1 MFQFYIPQDPSS
13 YLVEKR
19 LMLPSFLLLLYPVY
33 ELHCGVWAF
42 KVKNL
47 SLISAAAAGSSQTF
61 LNFSAFTF
69 QLHSSRYVA
78 LFPHDI
84 CPTKAF
90 VDWLSIRKLTRV
102 LVLSLFSLLCTSSKF
117 LAPCP
122 VLKRPTGGLVPA
134 GGPISPPTFPG
145 LGLMLRTCT
154 ELFQVT
160 LLLLALIALLCPS
173 SSSSIQWK

>member
-1 MFQFYIPQDPSS
+1 
-13 YLVEKR
+13 
-19 LMLPSFLLLLYPVY
+19 MLPSCLLLLYP

-42 KVKNL
+42 KVKKL
-47 SLISAAAAGSSQTF
+47 SLISAAAAAATAAGSSQTF

-122 VLKRPTGGLVPA
+122 VLKRPTGGLPPA

-160 LLLLALIALLCPS
+160 LLLLALIALLCS
-173 SSSSIQWK
+173 SSSSTIQWK